1 MGLRSLLSELLPGD
15 VFSDAPAK
23 QRNAVGVGSLRV
35 ARGAEQSR
43 PCSAPK
49 ARYPRRWQRDTS
61 SLRLLS
67 AAIALVDAEP
77 ELAELGPDGLAVAWR
92 IFRPGWNTSRN
103 GPVLFD
109 EIAAGLVMAD
119 YREHGA
125 RIQVDMDHVSL
136 NKESAAYDPRGLGYH
151 DLELRDDGSLW
162 ACRAVWTKRGAECL
176 ESDPD
181 SGRAAELPYYSPAFD
196 TDTDLQ
202 FGDEPDRVTYI
213 FNGGLVGTPATDR
226 PMALAK
232 AASRHKG
239 QLSMDPKLALK
250 AFRAMTAG
258 TRRRVNAFMSLSETQ
273 RELPPAKLVE
283 QLHAWQ
289 AEGGDDIDPKVLQKI
304 VSQIPGADSSAGIGG
319 LLRQLRAF
327 VKAVEKA
334 LLGEE
339 PMPEAVPTEPETM
352 ADNPGDTPE
361 PELMATQR
369 KQAEELRQLRRD
381 ADERDKEI
389 KKLKAERE
397 AKELAKRCELV
408 AQLVVMDRETPPTAW
423 VDPSADVLQPR
434 GSLATMPLDELE
446 DRVREFSAA
455 PNLPFGTA
463 PQPASGYSGAVTQ
476 PGLFEVSADEEKK
489 LKALARKNGRDPEK
503 AWQRYLDQRT
513 VVCTS
518 ATGPVRRIVG
528 RRYSGDYRHPDAKRW
543 NIVLPDSA
551 SELERYRTWATQAPV
566 EGHSAVSIAAM
577 RTFDERYNMLVA
589 ASRVQWVET
598 VGEMKPG
605 GTIGDET
612 YPLDFEELFWELKTA
627 QGPGLET
634 PQTWSIDVRKKRYTV
649 GATANLEMLETPGSF
664 DYLQSTWLAKADK
677 MARAKD
683 RKIAQLAMA
692 ILKAPGAWL
701 YERFLDGKLERMTDK
716 RMFAV
721 DHPINPRKPE
731 VTDINGATTWS
742 NYQTAATQFEPSALT
757 VEKALFNLVP
767 NMAGEFLSMPASHV
781 LSPTS
786 LYEEV
791 NNKLTI
797 QDRILALAN
806 VGGTDVEGQVTS
818 PHVGQGMTPF
828 EIPEMEGVDVTAD
841 WMLFSE
847 ERKAAG
853 YVPFL
858 VCVGTERVKM
868 YGPDSDFAKDTDHI
882 KEVREVDLRAVPIR
896 PEAVRWI
903 VGS

>member
-1 MGLRSLLSELLPGD
+1 MGHPADLRDQDHPYNWTSRLSFD
-15 VFSDAPAK
+15 QAM
-23 QRNAVGVGSLRV
+23 
-35 ARGAEQSR
+35 EQL
-43 PCSAPK
+43 
-49 ARYPRRWQRDTS
+49 RRWQRDTG
-61 SLRLLS
+61 SLRRLS

-92 IFRPGWNTSRN
+92 IFRSGWNTSRN

-109 EIAAGLVMAD
+109 DLAAELVMAD

-136 NKESAAYDPRGLGYH
+136 NKESKAYDPRGLGYH

-162 ACRAVWTKRGAECL
+162 ACNAVWTKRGASCL

-196 TDTDLQ
+196 TDTELQ
-202 FGDEPDRVTYI
+202 HGDEPDRVTYI

-226 PMALAK
+226 PMALA

-239 QLSMDPKLALK
+239 QLSMNPQQALK
-250 AFRAMTAG
+250 AFRAM
-258 TRRRVNAFMSLSETQ
+258 SETDRERLIQ
-273 RELPPAKLVE
+273 IWKLTPSQAELPSAKLAA
-283 QLHAWQ
+283 LLKWQ
-289 AEGGDDIDPKVLQKI
+289 DGSDDVDPKVLANMVKAM
-304 VSQIPGADSSAGIGG
+304 GGDSTAGIGG
-319 LLRQLRAF
+319 LMRQLRQF
-327 VKAVEKA
+327 VEMAMKA
-334 LLGEE
+334 LMGEE
-339 PMPEAVPTEPETM
+339 PAPEAVPTTAEPETM
-352 ADNPGDTPE
+352 ADNPMDSPE
-361 PELMATQR
+361 PELMAAQR
-369 KQAEELRQLRRD
+369 QQAAELRQLKRD
-381 ADERDKEI
+381 AAERDKEI
-389 KKLKAERE
+389 RKLKAERE
-397 AKELAKRCELV
+397 AKEQAKRRHLV
-408 AQLVVMDRETPPTAW
+408 GQLVVLNRETTETAW
-423 VDPSADVLQPR
+423 VDPSADELEPR

-446 DRVREFSAA
+446 GRVRTFGGSLDPANLLA
-455 PNLPFGTA
+455 PG
-463 PQPASGYSGAVTQ
+463 PQPASGYAGTVTQ
-476 PGLFEVSADEEKK
+476 PGDFEVSEHEEKK
-489 LKALARKNGRDPEK
+489 LKALARENGRNPER

-513 VVCTS
+513 LECKG
-518 ATGPVRRIVG
+518 ATGAVRRILG
-528 RRYSGDYRHPDAKRW
+528 RRYSDDYRHPDARRW
-543 NIVLPDSA
+543 NIVLPDTA
-551 SELERYRTWATQAPV
+551 SELERYRKWATQAPV

-589 ASRVQWVET
+589 AARVQWVET

-716 RMFAV
+716 RMFAT
-721 DHPINPRKPE
+721 DHPINPWKPE
-731 VTDINGATTWS
+731 VTDINGNTTWS
-742 NYQTAATQFEPSALT
+742 NYDTGAKPFEPAELTLQKTQFS
-757 VEKALFNLVP
+757 LVP
-767 NMAGEFLSMPASHV
+767 NMAGEFLSMPATHV

-791 NNKLTI
+791 NNKLTV

-806 VGGTDVEGQVTS
+806 VGGTDVEGQVTNQ
-818 PHVGQGMTPF
+818 HVGQGMTPF
-828 EIPEMEGVDVTAD
+828 EIPEMAGVDTTAD

-847 ERKAAG
+847 ERKQAG

-868 YGPDSDFAKDTDHI
+868 YGPDSDFCKDTDHI

>member
-1 MGLRSLLSELLPGD
+1 
-15 VFSDAPAK
+15 
-23 QRNAVGVGSLRV
+23 
-35 ARGAEQSR
+35 
-43 PCSAPK
+43 
-49 ARYPRRWQRDTS
+49 
-61 SLRLLS
+61 
-67 AAIALVDAEP
+67 VDAEP
-77 ELAELGPDGLAVAWR
+77 ELAELGEDGLAVAWR

-109 EIAAGLVMAD
+109 EIAAELVMAD

-136 NKESAAYDPRGLGYH
+136 NKESQAYDPRGLGYH
-151 DLELRDDGSLW
+151 GLELRDDGSLW
-162 ACRAVWTKRGAECL
+162 AVGATWTERGASCL
-176 ESDPD
+176 RVGADAT
-181 SGRAAELPYYSPAFD
+181 AAELPYYSPAFD
-196 TDTDLQ
+196 TDSDLEH
-202 FGDEPDRVTYI
+202 GDEPDRVTYI
-213 FNGGLVGTPATDR
+213 FNGGLVGAPATDR
-226 PMALAK
+226 PMALA
-232 AASRHKG
+232 AASRRKG
-239 QLSMDPKLALK
+239 QPSMDPKLALK
-250 AFRAMTAG
+250 AFRAMSKANRERALQIWKLTPSQA
-258 TRRRVNAFMSLSETQ
+258 
-273 RELPPAKLVE
+273 ELPSAKLAA
-283 QLHAWQ
+283 LLKWQ
-289 AEGGDDIDPKVLQKI
+289 DSPDDVDPKVLAKM
-304 VSQIPGADSSAGIGG
+304 VSAMGGDASQGIGG
-319 LLRQLRAF
+319 LMRQLRQFMEMAM
-327 VKAVEKA
+327 KA
-334 LLGEE
+334 LMGEE
-339 PMPEAVPTEPETM
+339 PAPEAVPTTTEPETM
-352 ADNPGDTPE
+352 ADNPEDNRE
-361 PELMATQR
+361 PELMAAQR
-369 KQAEELRQLRRD
+369 KQADELRQLRQARE
-381 ADERDKEI
+381 ADR
-389 KKLKAERE
+389 KLVDELRQERE
-397 AKELAKRCELV
+397 A
-408 AQLVVMDRETPPTAW
+408 DRRQQRMRLLNQAVGTGRLSREMAYEDPTVET
-423 VDPSADVLQPR
+423 ADLKPK
-434 GSLATMPLDELE
+434 GSFATMPLKELTE
-446 DRVREFSAA
+446 WTEGPVLT
-455 PNLPFGTA
+455 NIFGTA
-463 PQPASGYSGAVTQ
+463 PQPASGYSGGAVTQ
-476 PGLFEVSADEEKK
+476 PGLFEVSDDEERK

-513 VVCTS
+513 LECKS
-518 ATGPVRRIVG
+518 ATGRVRRILG
-528 RRYSGDYRHPDAKRW
+528 RRYSSDYRHPDAKRW

-589 ASRVQWVET
+589 APRVQWVET

-692 ILKAPGAWL
+692 ILADPGAWL
-701 YERFLDGKLERMTDK
+701 YERFLDGKLERLTNK

-721 DHPINPRKPE
+721 DHPINIWKPE

-742 NYQTAATQFEPSALT
+742 NYQTAATPFEPSALT
-757 VEKALFNLVP
+757 VEKTLFSLVP

-828 EIPEMEGVDVTAD
+828 EIPEMAGVDLTAD

-847 ERKAAG
+847 ERKQAG

-903 VGS
+903 KGS

>member
-1 MGLRSLLSELLPGD
+1 MGIRMLIM
-15 VFSDAPAK
+15 
-23 QRNAVGVGSLRV
+23 
-35 ARGAEQSR
+35 
-43 PCSAPK
+43 K
-49 ARYPRRWQRDTS
+49 AIERKPTRECPTNRRWQRDTS
-61 SLRLLS
+61 SLRRLS
-67 AAIALVDAEP
+67 SAIALVDAEP

-92 IFRPGWNTSRN
+92 IFRSGWNTSRN

-109 EIAAGLVMAD
+109 KLAAELVMAD
-119 YREHGA
+119 YQEHGA

-136 NKESAAYDPRGLGYH
+136 NKESKAYDPRGLGYH

-162 ACRAVWTKRGAECL
+162 ACRAVWTKRGAGCL

-226 PMALAK
+226 PMALA

-239 QLSMDPKLALK
+239 QLSMNPQQALK
-250 AFRAMTAG
+250 AFRAMG
-258 TRRRVNAFMSLSETQ
+258 ETD
-273 RELPPAKLVE
+273 RERLIQIWKLTPSQADLPSAKLAA
-283 QLHAWQ
+283 LLKWQ
-289 AEGGDDIDPKVLQKI
+289 DSPDDVDPKVLAKM
-304 VSQIPGADSSAGIGG
+304 VSAMGGDASQGIGG
-319 LLRQLRAF
+319 LMRQLRQFMEMAMG
-327 VKAVEKA
+327 A
-334 LLGEE
+334 LMGEA
-339 PMPEAVPTEPETM
+339 PAPEAVPTAAEPETM
-352 ADNPGDTPE
+352 GDDPTE
-361 PELMATQR
+361 PDPALMAAQR
-369 KQAEELRQLRRD
+369 KQADELRELRRQREADRKLVDELRQ
-381 ADERDKEI
+381 
-389 KKLKAERE
+389 ERE
-397 AKELAKRCELV
+397 TDRQQQRMRLLARAVSTGRLSREMAYDDPTVETAAELK
-408 AQLVVMDRETPPTAW
+408 
-423 VDPSADVLQPR
+423 PR
-434 GSLATMPLDELE
+434 ASFATMPLKELE
-446 DRVREFSAA
+446 GWTEGPVLTGIFGAA
-455 PNLPFGTA
+455 PR
-463 PQPASGYSGAVTQ
+463 PASGYSGTVTQ
-476 PGLFEVSADEEKK
+476 PGLFEVSDDEERK
-489 LKALARKNGRDPEK
+489 LKAMARKNGRDPEK
-503 AWQRYLDQRT
+503 AWQRYLDQRALE
-513 VVCTS
+513 CTS
-518 ATGPVRRIVG
+518 ATGPVRRILG
-528 RRYSGDYRHPDAKRW
+528 RRYSGDYRHPDAKQW

-589 ASRVQWVET
+589 APRVQWVET
-598 VGEMKPG
+598 VGDLRPG

-649 GATANLEMLETPGSF
+649 GATANLEMLETKGSF
-664 DYLQSTWLAKADK
+664 DYLQNTWLAKADK

-683 RKIAQLAMA
+683 RKIAQLAME

-716 RMFAV
+716 RMFAI
-721 DHPINPRKPE
+721 DHPINVWKPE

-742 NYQTAATQFEPSALT
+742 NYETTPTPFESSALVLQKT
-757 VEKALFNLVP
+757 KFNLVP
-767 NMAGEFLSMPASHV
+767 NMAGEFLSMPATHV

-786 LYEEV
+786 LFEEV
-791 NNKLTI
+791 NNKLTV

-828 EIPEMEGVDVTAD
+828 EIPEMEGVDFTAD

-853 YVPFL
+853 YIPFL
-858 VCVGTERVKM
+858 VSVGVERVKM
-868 YGPDSDFAKDTDHI
+868 YAPGSDFANDTDHI
-882 KEVREVDLRAVPIR
+882 KEVREVDLRAVPLR

>member
-1 MGLRSLLSELLPGD
+1 LS
-15 VFSDAPAK
+15 S
-23 QRNAVGVGSLRV
+23 
-35 ARGAEQSR
+35 
-43 PCSAPK
+43 
-49 ARYPRRWQRDTS
+49 
-61 SLRLLS
+61 
-67 AAIALVDAEP
+67 AIALVDAEP
-77 ELAELGPDGLAVAWR
+77 ELAELGEDGLPVAWR

-103 GPVLFD
+103 GPVFFD
-109 EIAAGLVMAD
+109 ELAAELVMAD

-125 RIQVDMDHVSL
+125 RVQVDMDHVSL

-151 DLELRDDGSLW
+151 DLELREDGSLW
-162 ACRAVWTKRGAECL
+162 ACRAVWTKRGAACL
-176 ESDPD
+176 ESDPAA
-181 SGRAAELPYYSPAFD
+181 GRAAELPYYSPAFD
-196 TDTDLQ
+196 TDSDCEH
-202 FGDEPDRVTYI
+202 GDEPDRVTYI

-226 PMALAK
+226 PMALA
-232 AASRHKG
+232 AANRQKGHK
-239 QLSMDPKLALK
+239 SMDPKKALK
-250 AFRAMTAG
+250 AFRAMSKAD
-258 TRRRVNAFMSLSETQ
+258 
-273 RELPPAKLVE
+273 RERLVQIWKLTESQIALPSAKLAE
-283 QLHAWQ
+283 LLKWQ
-289 AEGGDDIDPKVLQKI
+289 DSADDVDPKVLAKMVQAMGGDA
-304 VSQIPGADSSAGIGG
+304 SQGIGG
-319 LLRQLRAF
+319 LMRQLRQFMEMAMG
-327 VKAVEKA
+327 A
-334 LLGEE
+334 LMGEA
-339 PMPEAVPTEPETM
+339 PAPEAVPTTAEPETM
-352 ADNPGDTPE
+352 ADNPEDNRE
-361 PELMATQR
+361 PELMAAQR
-369 KQAEELRQLRRD
+369 QQADELRQLRQERK
-381 ADERDKEI
+381 ADRELIDELRQERKAEH
-389 KKLKAERE
+389 KAERMRLL
-397 AKELAKRCELV
+397 AAAVGTGRLSRELAY
-408 AQLVVMDRETPPTAW
+408 DDPTAEL
-423 VDPSADVLQPR
+423 ADLKPK
-434 GSLATMPLDELE
+434 GSFATMPLSELQTWTE
-446 DRVREFSAA
+446 GPVLTSI
-455 PNLPFGTA
+455 FGPA
-463 PQPASGYSGAVTQ
+463 PQPASGYRGAVTQ
-476 PGLFEVSADEEKK
+476 PGLFEVSDDEERK
-489 LKALARKNGRDPEK
+489 LKALARKNRRDPEK

-589 ASRVQWVET
+589 APRVQWVET

-692 ILKAPGAWL
+692 ILADPGAWL
-701 YERFLDGKLERMTDK
+701 YERFLDGKLERLTNK
-716 RMFAV
+716 RMFAI
-721 DHPINPRKPE
+721 DHPINVWKPE
-731 VTDINGATTWS
+731 VKDINGNTTWS
-742 NYQTAATQFEPSALT
+742 NYQTAATPFEPSALT
-757 VEKALFNLVP
+757 VEKTLFSLVP

-781 LSPTS
+781 LCPTS

-828 EIPEMEGVDVTAD
+828 EIPEMAGVDLTAD

-903 VGS
+903 KGA

>member
-1 MGLRSLLSELLPGD
+1 MGW
-15 VFSDAPAK
+15 SDHERTLEPI
-23 QRNAVGVGSLRV
+23 RRRLV
-35 ARGAEQSR
+35 
-43 PCSAPK
+43 
-49 ARYPRRWQRDTS
+49 RRWQRDTS
-61 SLRLLS
+61 SLRRLS

-109 EIAAGLVMAD
+109 EIAAELVMAD

-136 NKESAAYDPRGLGYH
+136 NKESKAYDPRGLGYH

-162 ACRAVWTKRGAECL
+162 ACNAVWTKRGAACL
-176 ESDPD
+176 ESDPE

-202 FGDEPDRVTYI
+202 FGDEPDRVTYV

-226 PMALAK
+226 PMALA
-232 AASRHKG
+232 AANRQKGHK
-239 QLSMDPKLALK
+239 SMDPTKALK
-250 AFRAMTAG
+250 AFRAMSKADRGRLLQIWKLTPSQA
-258 TRRRVNAFMSLSETQ
+258 
-273 RELPPAKLVE
+273 ELPSTKLAA
-283 QLHAWQ
+283 LLKWQ
-289 AEGGDDIDPKVLQKI
+289 DSPDDVDPKVLAKMVQAMGGDA
-304 VSQIPGADSSAGIGG
+304 SQGIGG
-319 LLRQLRAF
+319 LMRQLRQFMEMAM
-327 VKAVEKA
+327 KA
-334 LLGEE
+334 LMGEE
-339 PMPEAVPTEPETM
+339 PMPEAVPTENEPETM
-352 ADNPGDTPE
+352 ADNPEE
-361 PELMATQR
+361 PELMAAQR
-369 KQAEELRQLRRD
+369 QQAAELRQLKRD
-381 ADERDKEI
+381 AAKRDKEI
-389 KKLKAERE
+389 QQLKAERE
-397 AKELAKRCELV
+397 AKEQAKRRELV
-408 AQLVVMDRETPPTAW
+408 AQLVVLGAERRPTAW
-423 VDPSADVLQPR
+423 VDPTADVLQPK
-434 GSLATMPLDELE
+434 GSLATAPLEELE
-446 DRVREFSAA
+446 EKIRAFGGSLDPANLLA
-455 PNLPFGTA
+455 PG
-463 PQPASGYSGAVTQ
+463 PQPASGYAGTVTQ
-476 PGLFEVSADEEKK
+476 PGDFDVSEHEERK
-489 LKALARKNGRDPEK
+489 LKALARENGRNPDR
-503 AWQRYLDQRT
+503 AWQRYLDQRALE
-513 VVCTS
+513 CKS
-518 ATGPVRRIVG
+518 ATGAVRRILG
-528 RRYSGDYRHPDAKRW
+528 RRYSDDYRHPDARRW
-543 NIVLPDSA
+543 NIVLPDTA

-589 ASRVQWVET
+589 AARKQWVET

-716 RMFAV
+716 RMFAT
-721 DHPINPRKPE
+721 DHPINIWKPE
-731 VTDINGATTWS
+731 VEDINGATTWS
-742 NYQTAATQFEPSALT
+742 NYETAATLFEPSALT
-757 VEKALFNLVP
+757 VQKTKFNLVP
-767 NMAGEFLSMPASHV
+767 NMAGEFLSMPATHV
-781 LSPTS
+781 LTPTS

-818 PHVGQGMTPF
+818 PHVGQGMIPF
-828 EIPEMEGVDVTAD
+828 EIPEMAGVDLTAD

-847 ERKAAG
+847 ERKQAG

-868 YGPDSDFAKDTDHI
+868 YGPDSDFTKDTDHI